1 MKMKDILPEDEAK
14 KEDEKE
20 NGECLLC
27 LTHDLAQDKIETGLV
42 CPYCNAKYYY
52 GITDEDYTVV
62 GMANYYSPEY
72 NIEKLITIQCSGCGK
87 YFSLFPEKINYNA
100 NHDVYYTGGKDYL
113 NDDDENQIFLEAQK
127 AIEKSLKQWKD
138 RYKAGQKLDESYPAL
153 WIKRD
158 ITNAIAKYLY
168 EKGLKK

>member
-14 KEDEKE
+14 NENEKE

-27 LTHDLAQDKIETGLV
+27 LTHDLAQDKIDVGLV
-42 CPYCNAKYYY
+42 CPYCTAKHHYD
-52 GITDEDYTVV
+52 ITDEDYVVV
-62 GMANYYSPEY
+62 GMTNSYSPEDK
-72 NIEKLITIQCSGCGK
+72 IEKFITIKCYECGE

-100 NHDVYYTGGKDYL
+100 NHDVYYTGGKNYL
-113 NDDDENQIFLEAQK
+113 NDGDENQIFLEAQK

-138 RYKAGQKLDESYPAL
+138 RYEKGEKLDEFYPAL
-153 WIKRD
+153 WIKRN
-158 ITNAIAKYLY
+158 ITSAIAKYLY